1 MNSVRQPHGF
11 TIVELAVV
19 IVVIVILVTTAVP
32 VIAGAGGNA
41 GVQQSMT
48 NLVAQSAAHLL
59 YAADWNGRQ
68 VTHNPDDL
76 GVYGGDVGLYNQA
89 HGCTGV
95 FDPNC
100 HPPIIAGLG
109 PTQGGSWVIWAYW
122 PTTGN
127 NAFLQPMNFPGPPNE
142 SAGCDGFGH
151 FRFPQTRPIH
161 DYLNGRYQDPVFF
174 APNDTSVVGPIE
186 DCFGDPAEFV
196 PFPTECNP
204 AWSSYARSPAAIFHP
219 DVMRSN
225 AAGGWQHTCE
235 LDYGFQSPGLFQ
247 AQYPDLKTHMI
258 EHHWVQNPPAEC
270 NPNFDPPFGTYEGC
284 EPYYFNHGIDSTPV
298 TLFYDGHVRLLPNT
312 EVYAADQ
319 QILKQTGGVDGLWH
333 RGTPFGEDGYYISYG
348 YDGAP
353 LSHPILTTD
362 GILGRDT
369 LGGMPSMP
377 VDWQRQWAPKKRR
390 PPTAADR
397 PDVSH
402 SFTLTLDEED

>member
-1 MNSVRQPHGF
+1 SPGF

-19 IVVIVILVTTAVP
+19 ILVIVILVTTAVP
-32 VIAGAGGNA
+32 VVAGAGGNA

-109 PTQGGSWVIWAYW
+109 PNGSGSWVIWAFW
-122 PTTGN
+122 PSSV
-127 NAFLQPMNFPGPPNE
+127 NAAMLQPINFPGPPNE

-225 AAGGWQHTCE
+225 AAGGWQSPAE
-235 LDYGFQSPGLFQ
+235 LDQAYESPGFFQ
-247 AQYPDLKTHMI
+247 ATYPDLKTHI
-258 EHHWVQNPPAEC
+258 LEHSWVQNPPGPC
-270 NPNFDPPFGTYEGC
+270 NPAFFGCVPFF
-284 EPYYFNHGIDSTPV
+284 FNQGIDSSPV
-298 TLFYDGHVRLLPNT
+298 TLFYDGHVRLLPNS
-312 EVYAADQ
+312 EVLFADFQ
-319 QILKQTGGVDGLWH
+319 VLAQTNQVDGLWH
-333 RGTPFGEDGYYISYG
+333 RGTPFGAGGYFIAEG
-348 YDGAP
+348 FDGAP
-353 LSHPILTTD
+353 LSHHVLTTD

-369 LGGMPSMP
+369 LGETSPMSSSVVWRPRPHAANRRAIAAPRAAVAP
-377 VDWQRQWAPKKRR
+377 VPFAP
-390 PPTAADR
+390 ADG
-397 PDVSH
+397 
-402 SFTLTLDEED
+402 

>member
-76 GVYGGDVGLYNQA
+76 GVYGGDVLVYNQA
-89 HGCTGV
+89 HGCTGG

-100 HPPIIAGLG
+100 HPPIIAGLA

-142 SAGCDGFGH
+142 SASVDGFGY
-151 FRFPQTRPIH
+151 FRFPQARPIH
-161 DYLNGRYQDPVFF
+161 DYLTGRWHDPVFF
-174 APNDTSVVGPIE
+174 APNDTSVLGPLE

-196 PFPTECNP
+196 PYPTECNP
-204 AWSSYARSPAAIFHP
+204 AWSSYARSPAAMFHP

-225 AAGGWQHTCE
+225 AAGGWQSPAE
-235 LDYGFQSPGLFQ
+235 LDQAYESPGFFQ
-247 AQYPDLKTHMI
+247 ATYPDLKTHI
-258 EHHWVQNPPAEC
+258 LEHSWVQNPPAPC
-270 NPNFDPPFGTYEGC
+270 NPVFSDC
-284 EPYYFNHGIDSTPV
+284 EPYYFNMGIDSSPV
-298 TLFYDGHVRLLPNT
+298 TLFYDGHVRLLPNS
-312 EVYAADQ
+312 EVLFADFQ
-319 QILKQTGGVDGLWH
+319 VLAQTRQVDGLWH
-333 RGTPFGEDGYYISYG
+333 RGTPFGAGGYYIA
-348 YDGAP
+348 DGFDGVP
-353 LSHPILTTD
+353 LSHHVLTTD

-369 LGGMPSMP
+369 LGETSPMSSLGP
-377 VDWQRQWAPKKRR
+377 RR
-390 PPTAADR
+390 PWAGVGNRRVQAAGSAR
-397 PDVSH
+397 SVPVVA
-402 SFTLTLDEED
+402 FEPEEDLP